1 MASQTFTPGP
11 LSPAE
16 LANRS
21 TVTVVEAAATLQV
34 SKNTVYRMLDDGTLP
49 AIRSGKVVR
58 ISGPGLLA
66 LVSGGTPL
74 VQVLSA

>member
-1 MASQTFTPGP
+1 MPGKALATGP
-11 LSPAE
+11 LTLTE
-16 LANRS
+16 LADRA
-21 TVTVVEAAATLQV
+21 TVTVGEAAATLQV

-49 AIRSGKVVR
+49 AIRSGKIVR

-74 VQVLSA
+74 MRVLSA